1 MPLGIFIMKTDI
13 AIFGSCVCK
22 DTFRSYYNPNYKE
35 YFDIKIMQP
44 RVSFISLMSKMV
56 DFNSKEIE
64 ILPDTPG
71 NRYANAILS
80 YDLSKNFFEELK
92 LFEGSIEF
100 LLIDMYFEVFFG
112 ILPYEDTFITNNYW
126 DYPKTSFGKQ
136 LNHDKPFSITNNYRE
151 YMKLWTKSFDKFYS
165 KLKEEHPHI
174 KIILNKIKMVDTVL
188 ANDGSYY
195 VEESF
200 KDKAQK
206 LNPYMTILE
215 NYIISNYD
223 VIFVDLTDNITTDEN
238 HIWGKSYV
246 HYNKEYYEQFYQ
258 VMMRLRDGERM
269 NYYYNNDNIIFS
281 KKDIPSDIKYYK
293 YTIMHKANEN
303 VVIEKTV
310 DTLHKI
316 LDKTRQ
322 STIYKYIK

>member
-1 MPLGIFIMKTDI
+1 MKTNI

-44 RVSFISLMSKMV
+44 RVSFISLMSKGIEY
-56 DFNSKEIE
+56 DPKEIE

-71 NRYANAILS
+71 NRYANAILT
-80 YDLSKNFFEELK
+80 YDLSKNFFEELD
-92 LFEGSIEF
+92 LFDDSIDY

-112 ILPYEDTFITNNYW
+112 ILNYEDTFITNNYW
-126 DYPKTSFGKQ
+126 DYPKTSFGNR
-136 LNHDKPFSITNNYRE
+136 LNHDAPFSITRNYRE
-151 YMKLWTKSFDKFYS
+151 YMKLWTKSFDKFY
-165 KLKEEHPHI
+165 KKVKTEHPHI
-174 KIILNKIKMVDTVL
+174 KIILNKIKMVDRVL
-188 ANDGSYY
+188 SNDGSYY
-195 VEESF
+195 IEESF
-200 KDKAQK
+200 KEKAQK

-223 VIFVDLTDNITTDEN
+223 VIFVDLTNNITTDEN

-258 VMMRLRDGERM
+258 IMRRLRDGED
-269 NYYYNNDNIIFS
+269 NYYYYNRNDKIFS
-281 KKDIPSDIKYYK
+281 KKDIPSTMKYYK
-293 YTIMHKANEN
+293 YNVMQKSNEN

-310 DTLHKI
+310 DTLQKI

-322 STIYKYIK
+322 STIYKYLK